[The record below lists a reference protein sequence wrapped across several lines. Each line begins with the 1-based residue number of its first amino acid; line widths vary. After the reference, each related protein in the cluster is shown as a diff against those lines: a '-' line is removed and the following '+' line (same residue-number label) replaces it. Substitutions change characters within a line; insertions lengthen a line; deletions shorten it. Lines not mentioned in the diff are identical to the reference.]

1 MKYDHWDVVNVWYT
15 VNKLL
20 TMYKLSNNYAV
31 NVPNTIHYNIF
42 TLKKYADME
51 KIIGSN
57 LKVFETC
64 TARKPRRC
72 HCFFP

>member
-1 MKYDHWDVVNVWYT
+1 
-15 VNKLL
+15 
-20 TMYKLSNNYAV
+20 MYKLSNNYAV

-64 TARKPRRC
+64 TVRKPRRC
-72 HCFFP
+72 RCFFP

>member
-1 MKYDHWDVVNVWYT
+1 
-15 VNKLL
+15 
-20 TMYKLSNNYAV
+20 MYKLSNNYAV
-31 NVPNTIHYNIF
+31 NVLNTTYIHYNIF

-64 TARKPRRC
+64 TVRKPRRC
-72 HCFFP
+72 RCFFP